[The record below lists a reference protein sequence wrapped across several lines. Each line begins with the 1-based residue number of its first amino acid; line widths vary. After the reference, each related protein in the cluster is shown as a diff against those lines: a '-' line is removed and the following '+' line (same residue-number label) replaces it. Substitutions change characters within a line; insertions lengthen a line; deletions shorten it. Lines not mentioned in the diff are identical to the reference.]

1 MAKKLTKQEWFDKFD
16 KEFSKEIDK
25 FRISG
30 TTLFDNEDITEE
42 LTYFAGSVVR
52 DMYRVKLNISKLE
65 MHDNR
70 DEFTLTDYNGVQFFA
85 AEYYKG
91 KLSIGV
97 MDKRKVVF
105 GHVLQFDKDA
115 VKKTIKVIK
124 LYLKLFKSTMD
135 SRNTINELIEA
146 AGNRNI

>member
-1 MAKKLTKQEWFDKFD
+1 MAKKLTLKEWFDKFD

-42 LTYFAGSVVR
+42 LIYFVGSVVR
-52 DMYRVKLNISKLE
+52 DMYRVKLNISKME
-65 MHDNR
+65 AYNNG

-135 SRNTINELIEA
+135 SRNTINDLIEA

>member
-1 MAKKLTKQEWFDKFD
+1 MAKKLTQKEWFEKFD
-16 KEFSKEIDK
+16 TEFSKEIYN
-25 FRISG
+25 FRTSG

-42 LTYFAGSVVR
+42 LIYFLGSVVH
-52 DMYRVKLNISKLE
+52 DMYKVKLNISKLE
-65 MHDNR
+65 MNDNR
-70 DEFTLTDYNGVQFFA
+70 DEFTVTDYNGVQFFA

-91 KLSIGV
+91 RLSIGV

-115 VKKTIKVIK
+115 VKKTISVIK
-124 LYLKLFKSTMD
+124 LYLHLFKSTMD

>member
-1 MAKKLTKQEWFDKFD
+1 MTKKLTKQEWFDKFD
-16 KEFSKEIDK
+16 KEYSKEIDK

-42 LTYFAGSVVR
+42 LIYFAGSVVH

-65 MHDNR
+65 DYNNG

-97 MDKRKVVF
+97 IDKRKRCF
-105 GHVLQFDKDA
+105 GHVLSFDKDA

-135 SRNTINELIEA
+135 ARNTINEIIEA

>member
-1 MAKKLTKQEWFDKFD
+1 MAKKLTQKEWFDKFD
-16 KEFSKEIDK
+16 TEFSKEIDK

-42 LTYFAGSVVR
+42 LIYFVGSVVR
-52 DMYRVKLNISKLE
+52 DMYRVKLNISKME
-65 MHDNR
+65 AYNNG

-85 AEYYKG
+85 AEYYNG

-105 GHVLQFDKDA
+105 GHVLQFDKDS

-135 SRNTINELIEA
+135 SRNTINDLIEA

>member
-1 MAKKLTKQEWFDKFD
+1 MQKKLTKQEWFDKFD
-16 KEFSKEIDK
+16 KEYSKEIDK

-42 LTYFAGSVVR
+42 LIYFAGSVVH
-52 DMYRVKLNISKLE
+52 DMYRVKLNISKME
-65 MHDNR
+65 DYHNG

-91 KLSIGV
+91 KLSVGV
-97 MDKRKVVF
+97 IDKRKRCF

-135 SRNTINELIEA
+135 ARNTINEIIEA

>member
-1 MAKKLTKQEWFDKFD
+1 MTKKLTKQEWFDKFD
-16 KEFSKEIDK
+16 KEYSKEIDK

-42 LTYFAGSVVR
+42 LIYFAGSVVH

-65 MHDNR
+65 DYNNG

-91 KLSIGV
+91 KLSVGV
-97 MDKRKVVF
+97 IDKRKRCF

-135 SRNTINELIEA
+135 ARNTINEIIEA

>member
-1 MAKKLTKQEWFDKFD
+1 MAKKLTQKEWFEKFD
-16 KEFSKEIDK
+16 KEFSKEIYN

-30 TTLFDNEDITEE
+30 ATLFDNEDITEE
-42 LTYFAGSVVR
+42 LCYFMGAIVR
-52 DMYRVKLNISKLE
+52 NMYRVKLNISKLE

-70 DEFTLTDYNGVQFFA
+70 DELTLTDYNGVQFFV

-97 MDKRKVVF
+97 MDKRKMVF
-105 GHVLQFDKDA
+105 GHVIPFGKDA

-124 LYLKLFKSTMD
+124 LYVNLFKATMD
-135 SRNTINELIEA
+135 SRNTINDLIET